1 MLQST
6 EKDIHDP
13 FRGRQDKDT
22 SHPSPLLHSSTGIG
36 LQDLFPS
43 RRSGQGHLSQLKGSP
58 LGALFCC
65 CLGLIALLSAGLGA
79 GLVTFNAH
87 ILPGYTASNVPGAG
101 NLHEGAK

>member
-58 LGALFCC
+58 LGAHFSC